1 MCFSFSFCKIIFGG
15 ITGNKLIDL
24 ILESFPKIIGPGLL
38 LTIPLTIVSFILAM
52 IIAIAVAIVM
62 YKKVRVL
69 KDIGRFY
76 IWVIRGTPL
85 LIQLYVVFFGLSQI
99 GWLINPIACVIL
111 VFSLNEGAYCA
122 ETVRGAMESIPRG
135 QVEAGTALGMSY
147 MQVMIHIVLPQ
158 ALRTAFPA
166 LTNSFLSMLKD
177 TSLAANITVAEMFMS
192 TQRIVAR
199 TYEPLPLY
207 IELAFIYLMFCTVIT
222 KLQRY
227 VEKKMNQK
235 YTI

>member
-1 MCFSFSFCKIIFGG
+1 
-15 ITGNKLIDL
+15 
-24 ILESFPKIIGPGLL
+24 
-38 LTIPLTIVSFILAM
+38 
-52 IIAIAVAIVM
+52 
-62 YKKVRVL
+62 
-69 KDIGRFY
+69 
-76 IWVIRGTPL
+76 
-85 LIQLYVVFFGLSQI
+85 
-99 GWLINPIACVIL
+99 
-111 VFSLNEGAYCA
+111 
-122 ETVRGAMESIPRG
+122 MESIPRG

-227 VEKKMNQK
+227 VEKKMNYDAVQDLIDNKERVTEVYKKLPCFMDEMNDK
-235 YTI
+235 YSTKLGIKR